1 MTVPRKRRVRLHRLR
16 EHGLNLVGVLGNG
29 WWSLV
34 LEGFDEGASP
44 SYAPEADFQ
53 AAAAEADRL
62 GQGAITAME
71 CEHGN
76 SSESCKG
83 KASRS
88 KAGTSEPAEGGRSV
102 VVRRSGGAKAYRSP
116 ALAAIH
122 EGMSDLHSAG
132 FLNSKT
138 MREFDESCLTPVL
151 KLSATAIRGI
161 RIKAHISQAVFAAHL
176 NVTPGVVS
184 KWERGEKQ
192 PSGSAAKLLQACDLG
207 VESGEK
213 CGDIH
218 VGFSVRRPGE
228 GWWKVRVPYALP
240 ASRKKEAA
248 LAAPWARPIR
258 RRGWLL
264 QLPLS

>member
-1 MTVPRKRRVRLHRLR
+1 MTCQGWRTLGCDLRRGDFYDKSEKHA
-16 EHGLNLVGVLGNG
+16 GL
-29 WWSLV
+29 
-34 LEGFDEGASP
+34 
-44 SYAPEADFQ
+44 
-53 AAAAEADRL
+53 
-62 GQGAITAME
+62 
-71 CEHGN
+71 
-76 SSESCKG
+76 
-83 KASRS
+83 
-88 KAGTSEPAEGGRSV
+88 
-102 VVRRSGGAKAYRSP
+102 
-116 ALAAIH
+116 
-122 EGMSDLHSAG
+122 
-132 FLNSKT
+132 
-138 MREFDESCLTPVL
+138 
-151 KLSATAIRGI
+151 ATCI